1 MANHSPIDQIQ
12 AVVSDDFATVDRH
25 IQQQLSSDV
34 PLVQTIG
41 QYIVNAGGKRLRPL
55 LVLLSARACGYSGD
69 ARIALA
75 AVIEF
80 LHTATLLHD
89 DVVDMSNLRRG
100 RDTANAKWGNAPSVL
115 VGDFLYS
122 RAFEM
127 MVNIADLEVMRIL
140 SNATTV
146 IAQGEVL
153 QLMKVRD
160 ANTTEAIYMEV
171 IRAKTAMLFEAS
183 THAAAVLSGVDTP
196 QREALRRYG
205 DKLGIAFQL
214 VDDLLDYQGDAE
226 AMGKN
231 VGDDLAEGK
240 PTLPLIYTMREGTEA
255 QAQLVRQAIQK
266 GGLEQIEAITEA
278 VRSSGA
284 LEYTASLAQRYA
296 REAIEALQV
305 LPASDARD
313 AMELLANFS
322 VSRTF

>member
-1 MANHSPIDQIQ
+1 MANSSPIDQIQ
-12 AVVSDDFATVDRH
+12 AVVSEDFIAVDQH

-41 QYIVNAGGKRLRPL
+41 QYIVSAGGKRLRPL
-55 LVLLSARACGYSGD
+55 LVLLSARACGFNGE

-89 DVVDMSNLRRG
+89 DVVDMSDLRRG

-127 MVNIADLEVMRIL
+127 MVDISDLEVMRIL

-160 ANTTEAIYMEV
+160 ASTTEAIYMEV

-183 THAAAVLSGVDTP
+183 THAAAVLSDVAP
-196 QREALRRYG
+196 QQRDALKRYG

-240 PTLPLIYTMREGTEA
+240 PTLPLIYTMREGSDA
-255 QAQLVRQAIQK
+255 QAQLVRQAIQQ
-266 GGLEQIEAITEA
+266 GGLEQIEAISAA

-284 LEYTASLAQRYA
+284 LEYTAKLAQRYA
-296 REAIEALQV
+296 TEAIEALGA
-305 LPASDARD
+305 LPPSDARD

-322 VSRTF
+322 VSRSF